1 MRIDQLTPLQLQVAA
16 RLADFETK
24 KEIARGLS
32 VSHNT
37 VNTVIAEL
45 TAVFGLSAPAHLTAF
60 LRPHRERLTAEE
72 ASRASADTDADGAR
86 LHIYIAS
93 PYTLGDT
100 ATNVRRQ
107 IDAANQLI
115 DAGYV
120 PVWPLSCHYLHEVV
134 ERDYETWMVMCFA
147 WLSRCDGVWRLTGDS
162 KGADREVQEAYRLG
176 LPVLFEAD
184 GQKWEKKAP

>member
-1 MRIDQLTPLQLQVAA
+1 MGI
-16 RLADFETK
+16 
-24 KEIARGLS
+24 
-32 VSHNT
+32 
-37 VNTVIAEL
+37 
-45 TAVFGLSAPAHLTAF
+45 
-60 LRPHRERLTAEE
+60 ERLTPTQLRVARAVAEQKTLSE
-72 ASRASADTDADGAR
+72 TAAVLGVTSTTARNLVDDLGRVLGVSSQQSLRNHLRRALDSLSTPDSRPAP

-147 WLSRCDGVWRLTGDS
+147 WLSRCDGVLRLTGES
-162 KGADREVQEAYRLG
+162 SGADREVQEAYRLG
-176 LPVLFEAD
+176 IPVLFEEH
-184 GQKWEKKAP
+184 GQKWEKKPL